1 MTLKFVFGIISYAL
15 FGFSTSFALNAQAAT
30 EATPRIC
37 SSRKSPTKG
46 APTVAQAEM
55 YFICDG
61 EFNINGGLGAAKSK
75 LVRDVKIEISPK
87 PIFINR
93 ANIEDIKE
101 AAAGR
106 NMDVEKPAYAI
117 RGSFVNYACTKNSSG
132 CIVDDIQST
141 GFCFVDNFS
150 DWHCIMKGK
159 SSSTRRNVPWPTN

>member
-1 MTLKFVFGIISYAL
+1 MKLKLAFSTVCYAL
-15 FGFSTSFALNAQAAT
+15 FGLSISFSFNAQAAT
-30 EATPRIC
+30 EVMPRTC
-37 SSRKSPTKG
+37 ASRKSPTKG
-46 APTVAQAEM
+46 APTVAQAKM

-61 EFNINGGLGAAKSK
+61 EFNINGGLGAAKAK

-87 PIFINR
+87 PIFVNR

-117 RGSFVNYACTKNSSG
+117 RGSFMNYACTKNSSG
-132 CIVDDIQST
+132 CIVDDIQAT

>member
-1 MTLKFVFGIISYAL
+1 MKLKFILGIISYTL
-15 FGFSTSFALNAQAAT
+15 LGFSTSFSLNAQALT
-30 EATPRIC
+30 EATPRTC
-37 SSRKSPTKG
+37 ASRKNPTKG
-46 APTVAQAEM
+46 APSAAQAEM

-61 EFNINGGLGAAKSK
+61 EFNINGRLGPAKAK
-75 LVRDVKIEISPK
+75 LVRDVKIQISPK
-87 PIFINR
+87 PILVNR

-117 RGSFVNYACTKNSSG
+117 RGSFVNYACIKGSG
-132 CIVDDIQST
+132 CIVDTFQAST
-141 GFCFVDNFS
+141 GYCFVDTFS